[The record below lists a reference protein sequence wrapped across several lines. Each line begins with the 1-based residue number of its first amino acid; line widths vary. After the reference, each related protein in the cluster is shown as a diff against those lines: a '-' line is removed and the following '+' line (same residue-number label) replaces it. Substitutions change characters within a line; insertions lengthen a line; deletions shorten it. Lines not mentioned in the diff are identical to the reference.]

1 MRDADHHALVQ
12 RYCDAFER
20 GDVAALD
27 DLIDPNVVDN
37 NAYESQQAGIEGY
50 REFFRLWK
58 AAFPDLKVKLEMTV
72 SQGDLVAY
80 RWIGSG
86 THLGHYHEHPPSGRS
101 VRFSAIAISRIRDG
115 RIVDDWTELDNLGL
129 LKQLGVID

>member
-1 MRDADHHALVQ
+1 MNNDDHRALIQ
-12 RYCDAFER
+12 RYCDAFEQ

-27 DLIDPNVVDN
+27 ELLDPNVVDN
-37 NAYESQQAGIEGY
+37 NAYEGQQAGIEGY

-58 AAFPDLKVKLEMTV
+58 SAFPDLKVSLDMTI

-80 RWIGSG
+80 RWTGTG
-86 THLGHYHEHPPSGRS
+86 THLSHYHEHPPSGRP

-115 RIVDDWTELDNLGL
+115 RIVEDWTELDNLGL
-129 LKQLGVID
+129 LKQLGALA